1 MTEPPSYSYLS
12 FAPSARIIGID
23 PGPKPG
29 LVVLHVCD
37 EHIVRVTKLDGPA
50 LDFRGLDEQLTKA
63 VLVSMER
70 FVLGRGTARKTKAG
84 TEVTLA
90 QVARLRE
97 LCEKVGVRLVQYP
110 AGVVKPWATDDRL
123 RAFGCYVTG
132 NHYRDAVRH
141 ALYAAVRAGYL
152 PRRPAPRQ

>member
-1 MTEPPSYSYLS
+1 MGGQ
-12 FAPSARIIGID
+12 ARIVGID
-23 PGPKPG
+23 PGPSPG
-29 LVVLHVCD
+29 LVVLTTYYG
-37 EHIVRVTKLDGPA
+37 RVLGVNKLDGPA
-50 LDFRGLDEQLTKA
+50 LDFCGLDEQLTKA
-63 VLVSMER
+63 ALVSMER

-90 QVARLRE
+90 QVAGLRE
-97 LCEKVGVRLVQYP
+97 LCEKAGVRLVQYP

-132 NHYRDAVRH
+132 NHHRDAVRH

-152 PRRPAPRQ
+152 PRRPLGQ

>member
-1 MTEPPSYSYLS
+1 MTEPPSYSHLS

-63 VLVSMER
+63 ALVSMER
-70 FVLGRGTARKTKAG
+70 FVLGRGTTRRTKAG
-84 TEVTLA
+84 SLETLA
-90 QVARLRE
+90 YIEQVRAWAHAA
-97 LCEKVGVRLVQYP
+97 GVRLVEYP

-152 PRRPAPRQ
+152 PRRPLGQ

>member
-1 MTEPPSYSYLS
+1 MGGQ
-12 FAPSARIIGID
+12 ARIVGID
-23 PGPKPG
+23 PGPAPG
-29 LVVLHVCD
+29 LVVLHTFAN
-37 EHIVRVTKLDGPA
+37 RVLGVNKLDGPA

-63 VLVSMER
+63 ALVSMER

-90 QVARLRE
+90 QVAGLRE
-97 LCEKVGVRLVQYP
+97 LCEKAGVGLVQYP

-132 NHYRDAVRH
+132 NHHRDAVRH

>member
-1 MTEPPSYSYLS
+1 MGGAAVTQVM
-12 FAPSARIIGID
+12 GID

-29 LVVLHVCD
+29 VVILQIAGSAVVHAGRLRPDQVPDLIPAVELV
-37 EHIVRVTKLDGPA
+37 A
-50 LDFRGLDEQLTKA
+50 L
-63 VLVSMER
+63 ER
-70 FVLGRGTARKTKAG
+70 FILGRGTTRRTKAG
-84 TEVTLA
+84 SLETLA
-90 QVARLRE
+90 YIEQVRAWAHAA
-97 LCEKVGVRLVQYP
+97 GVRLVEYP

-132 NHYRDAVRH
+132 NHHRDAVRH

>member
-1 MTEPPSYSYLS
+1 MGGTH
-12 FAPSARIIGID
+12 ARIIGID

-29 LVVLHVCD
+29 LVVLTTYD
-37 EHIVRVTKLDGPA
+37 GRITAVTKLDGPA
-50 LDFRGLDEQLTKA
+50 LDFRGLDEQLA
-63 VLVSMER
+63 QSSVVSMER
-70 FVLGRGTARKTKAG
+70 FVLGRGTARKTRAG

-97 LCEKVGVRLVQYP
+97 LCERVGVRLVQYP

-132 NHYRDAVRH
+132 NHHRDAVRH

>member
-1 MTEPPSYSYLS
+1 MTEPPSYSYLP
-12 FAPSARIIGID
+12 FATSARIVGID

-37 EHIVRVTKLDGPA
+37 EHVVRVTKLDGPA
-50 LDFRGLDEQLTKA
+50 LDFRGLGEQLA
-63 VLVSMER
+63 DAALVGMER
-70 FVLGRGTARKTKAG
+70 FVIGRGTARKTKAG
-84 TEVTLA
+84 TAATIE
-90 QVARLRE
+90 QVGRLRE
-97 LCEKVGVRLVQYP
+97 ECSRAGVRLVEHP

-123 RAFGCYVTG
+123 RAYGCYVTG
-132 NHYRDAVRH
+132 NHHRDAVRH

>member
-37 EHIVRVTKLDGPA
+37 EHIVRVTKIDGLAPGPSH
-50 LDFRGLDEQLTKA
+50 GLADQLA
-63 VLVSMER
+63 QASLVSMER

-90 QVARLRE
+90 QVASLRE
-97 LCEKVGVRLVQYP
+97 LCEKMGVRLVQYP

-132 NHYRDAVRH
+132 NHHRDAVRH

-152 PRRPAPRQ
+152 PRRPLGQ

>member
-1 MTEPPSYSYLS
+1 MGGAAVTQVM
-12 FAPSARIIGID
+12 GID

-29 LVVLHVCD
+29 AALLQIAGSVVVHAGRLRPDQVPD
-37 EHIVRVTKLDGPA
+37 LIPA
-50 LDFRGLDEQLTKA
+50 VE
-63 VLVSMER
+63 LVSMER

-132 NHYRDAVRH
+132 NHHRDAVRH

>member
-1 MTEPPSYSYLS
+1 MG
-12 FAPSARIIGID
+12 AAHGRIVGID
-23 PGPKPG
+23 PGPNPG
-29 LVVLHVCD
+29 LVVLHTYAEQVTG
-37 EHIVRVTKLDGPA
+37 VTKIDGLAPGPSH
-50 LDFRGLDEQLTKA
+50 GLADQLA
-63 VLVSMER
+63 QASLVSMER

-90 QVARLRE
+90 QVASLRE
-97 LCEKVGVRLVQYP
+97 LCEKMGVRLVQYP

-132 NHYRDAVRH
+132 NHHRDAVRH

-152 PRRPAPRQ
+152 PRRPLGQ